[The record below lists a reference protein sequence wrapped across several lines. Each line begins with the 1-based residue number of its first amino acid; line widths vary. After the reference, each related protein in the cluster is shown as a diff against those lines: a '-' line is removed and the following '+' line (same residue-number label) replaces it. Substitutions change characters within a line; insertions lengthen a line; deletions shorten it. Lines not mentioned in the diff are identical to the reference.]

1 MDNYDVMAGSCPKCE
16 AADREID
23 KLTDRLDAADRETLA
38 AFDVDRARRTAAD
51 ALAELAELF
60 VDDLDDRIIYPSFIG
75 IGRSFTVYDCRLC
88 GGSNRTSPDI
98 EHAHNCLYAR
108 TRAALREYRET
119 CDNG

>member
-1 MDNYDVMAGSCPKCE
+1 MDNYDVMAGGCENCE

-38 AFDVDRARRTAAD
+38 AFDMDRARLTAAA

-75 IGRSFTVYDCRLC
+75 RSFTVYECRLC
-88 GGSNRTSPDI
+88 GGENRTPADI
-98 EHAHNCLYAR
+98 EHAHDCIYAR
-108 TRAALREYRET
+108 TRKALREYQEAT
-119 CDNG
+119 NGS